1 MLAQSQPQALNYTRP
16 APDFYPAS
24 TPCYRLPETR
34 SCAHLQRD
42 HATSKAAKY
51 PNPTATANFSMNNK
65 LNRGPCIKRASN
77 PSRRAKDHPHNRC
90 DTRAYP
96 HDSLPPNFAT
106 LIAITSIPPLKK
118 PRPRRQARPHQTV
131 SIESDFD
138 QAEVSEKIYDYAP
151 LRKDHLEILLRSPDC
166 DFNLNRDYGIEPVP
180 SLSSS
185 LSSQDSSAPAKQN
198 LNADELSKNSSA
210 TTESKSGLRRGSSR
224 LKAQSCHFENCL
236 PTNHPLSELEIDP
249 KTVTETDSKAQVVTR
264 NDTLVRNDPKTK
276 LALYAP
282 FRAMKAATRKLT
294 SISSHSSTSRELQKK
309 PSLRQ
314 TYTAALLAENLLKSL
329 EDTSTQTFSK
339 YSNPFCHDPLEE
351 YFSMSLNHKSVKRLC
366 ISSIQLQ
373 TYHNSR
379 SPRRTV
385 QHIPKQRTKAMA
397 GINTSNAEPF
407 VRPREMRENGDFMRV
422 AVMEM
427 LMRKRGKLDQQ
438 SPGRARIAL
447 PPRKVST
454 EPYEISSE
462 GIPVRWLPISC

>member
-1 MLAQSQPQALNYTRP
+1 MLAHSQPQALTYTRP
-16 APDFYPAS
+16 APAFYPAS
-24 TPCYRLPETR
+24 PPCYHLPEAR
-34 SCAHLQRD
+34 SCVHLHRD
-42 HATSKAAKY
+42 HATSKAAKC
-51 PNPTATANFSMNNK
+51 PTPTATTNLSMNK
-65 LNRGPCIKRASN
+65 KSNRGPNLKLASN
-77 PSRRAKDHPHNRC
+77 QSRRTRDHPHNGYNL
-90 DTRAYP
+90 RAYS

-118 PRPRRQARPHQTV
+118 PRPRGRARPQQTV
-131 SIESDFD
+131 GIESDFD
-138 QAEVSEKIYDYAP
+138 QAGVSEKIYDYAP
-151 LRKDHLEILLRSPDC
+151 LRKDHLEILLRSPDS

-185 LSSQDSSAPAKQN
+185 LSSQDSTTPAN
-198 LNADELSKNSSA
+198 LNADELSKDSSA
-210 TTESKSGLRRGSSR
+210 ITEYKSRLHRGSPR
-224 LKAQSCHFENCL
+224 LKPQSCLFEYCL
-236 PTNHPLSELEIDP
+236 PTHHPLAELENDA
-249 KTVTETDSKAQVVTR
+249 KTVTEPNSKSQDTTQSDSPVQ
-264 NDTLVRNDPKTK
+264 NGPKTK
-276 LALYAP
+276 LTLYAP

-309 PSLRQ
+309 PSLRHP
-314 TYTAALLAENLLKSL
+314 YTTALMAENILKSL

-351 YFSMSLNHKSVKRLC
+351 YFSMSLNRKTVKRLC

-379 SPRRTV
+379 SPRRMA
-385 QHIPKQRTKAMA
+385 QHKSSQRTKTKA
-397 GINTSNAEPF
+397 GINTSSSEPF

-427 LMRKRGKLDQQ
+427 LMRKRGKLDRQ
-438 SPGRARIAL
+438 SPGRARMAL